1 MKIYILL
8 FTCFIL
14 SFSISNSVELNE
26 KYKQNQ
32 TMTYDE
38 IIAYYQQLADTSD
51 YAKLF
56 EYGKTDAGIPLH
68 LFVISHDGIFNSDSI
83 KANGY
88 STILINNAI
97 HPGEPCGVDAS
108 AKLAADLLKGRIIPS
123 SRVVTCIIPAYNI
136 GGMLN
141 RGCCSR
147 ANQDGP
153 EEYGFRGNAKNLD
166 LNRDFM
172 KADAENTKAF
182 YNIFHDWRPHLFVDA
197 HSTNGA
203 DYPAEM
209 TLIPTSRSRVGK
221 DLKNLFTISV
231 TRSIY
236 DNMYHEGFTSSPY
249 YHLYGDSIEQG
260 LKEYMDTPRY
270 STGYTTLFNT
280 IGYVAEA
287 HMLKPYP
294 TRVDATYALLKS
306 AIMYAQ
312 QNSGA
317 LKSVIENTINK
328 TREMTKYDINYTL
341 DTTKHSYIR
350 FDGYK
355 RKFRTSSVTGL
366 PIHYY
371 DQNERDTSN
380 IPFYSTYKPTK
391 TINVPEAYIVP
402 KQWTDVIERLDLNR
416 IEYTKFKRDTT
427 LEVELYYIDKYE
439 TSERPYENHYMHF
452 NTEVRID
459 TQLIEMQTG
468 DLLIPTDQYGIRYL
482 IEALEPEAEDSFFSW
497 NFFDGILQQKEWF
510 SDYVFEP
517 KAQQIL
523 ADNPKLKED
532 FEQMKKENKE
542 FAANSWA
549 MLYYIYNNSKYYEKT
564 HNRYPVYRVMKK

>member
-1 MKIYILL
+1 MKFYISIFTVLL
-8 FTCFIL
+8 FAF
-14 SFSISNSVELNE
+14 SFSYSTEITE

-32 TMTYDE
+32 TLTYDE
-38 IIAYYQQLADTSD
+38 VIAYYQQLADTSE
-51 YAKLF
+51 YARLF
-56 EYGKTDAGIPLH
+56 EYGETDAGFPLH
-68 LFVISHDGIFNSDSI
+68 LFVISHEGIFNADSI
-83 KANGY
+83 KAKGLA
-88 STILINNAI
+88 TILINNAI

-108 AKLAADLLKGRIIPS
+108 AKLAADLLQGRIIPS

-182 YNIFHDWRPHLFVDA
+182 YQIFHDWKPQIFIDA

-209 TLIPTSRSRVGK
+209 TIISTARSRASK
-221 DLKNLFTISV
+221 DLRNLFSLSAA
-231 TRSIY
+231 RSIY
-236 DNMYHEGFTSSPY
+236 DNMFHEGVSVSPY
-249 YHLYGDSIEQG
+249 YHLYGDSVEQG

-280 IGYVAEA
+280 MGFVSEA

-294 TRVDATYALLKS
+294 VRVNATYAYFKS

-312 QNSGA
+312 QNSGPI
-317 LKSVIENTINK
+317 LSIIENTIRK
-328 TREMTKYDINYTL
+328 TREMTEYGINYTL
-341 DTTKHSYIR
+341 DTTEHSYTR
-350 FDGYK
+350 FESYK

-371 DQNERDTSN
+371 DKEERDTTN
-380 IPFYSTYKPTK
+380 IPYYATYKPTK
-391 TINVPEAYIVP
+391 TINVPKAYIVP
-402 KQWTDVIERLDLNR
+402 KQWTEVIERLDMNR
-416 IEYTKFKRDTT
+416 IEYTKFDSDTT
-427 LEVELYYIDKYE
+427 LQVELYYIDKYE
-439 TSERPYENHYMHF
+439 TAERPYENHYMHY
-452 NTEVRID
+452 NTEVRKD
-459 TQLIEMQTG
+459 TQVIDMHAG
-468 DLLIPTDQYGIRYL
+468 DLLIPTDQDGIRYL
-482 IEALEPEAEDSFFSW
+482 LESLEPEAEDSFFAW

-517 KAQQIL
+517 KAVQIL
-523 ADNPKLKED
+523 ADNPQLKAD
-532 FEQMKKENKE
+532 FEQKKKDDNE

-549 MLYYIYNNSKYYEKT
+549 MLYYIYTNSKYYEKT
-564 HNRYPVYRVMKK
+564 HNRYPVFRVM